1 MSNWKIY
8 TGQGRNA
15 GDDPI
20 TRLPS
25 APPWRDFA
33 DPERDKRRG
42 QVFRPSDHAIEMVNA
57 ALYLRRPLLV
67 TGKPGIGKST
77 LARAVAEELNLTLYE
92 WPINTRTVLQD
103 GLYRYDALARLRDAQ
118 GRAVMTN
125 TAQEVGQYI
134 TLGPL
139 GMALLPVER
148 PSVLLIDEIDKGDI
162 DLPNDL
168 LHVFEEGEFFI
179 TEITRL
185 LQRNSTVE
193 PSHMVAVCRPDGSQ
207 VNIPDGR
214 VRCRTFPLVIMT
226 SNGER
231 DFPPAFLRR
240 CLRLDIE
247 PPREVDELEAIVRA
261 HLGEKVFA
269 QAEAMIKQYVAEF
282 LRERDRPDVRG
293 HIATDQLLNL
303 IYMATQEQRPDAAT
317 EQVLRKELLRR
328 LGSE

>member
-1 MSNWKIY
+1 MSDWKIY
-8 TGQGRNA
+8 TGSGRTK

-20 TRLPS
+20 CRLPS
-25 APPWRDFA
+25 PPPWRDFA
-33 DPERDKRRG
+33 DPERDQRRG
-42 QVFRPSDHAIEMVNA
+42 QVFRPSSKAVEMVNV

-67 TGKPGIGKST
+67 TGKPGTGKST
-77 LARAVAEELNLTLYE
+77 LARSVAEELGLTLYE

-118 GRAVMTN
+118 AHASMTH
-125 TAQEVGQYI
+125 TIQEVGHYI

-139 GMALLPVER
+139 GMALLPSDR

-179 TEITRL
+179 SEITRL
-185 LQRNSTVE
+185 LPREHTAASTQLV
-193 PSHMVAVCRPDGSQ
+193 SVCRPDGSE
-207 VNIPDGR
+207 VTISAGR

-247 PPREVDELEAIVRA
+247 PPREATELEAIVRA
-261 HLGEKVFA
+261 HLGPEVFA
-269 QAEAMIKQYVAEF
+269 HAEATIKQSITDF
-282 LRERDRPDVRG
+282 LRERDRADVRG

-303 IYMATQEQRPDAAT
+303 IYMATQEHRPDAKA
-317 EQVLRKELLRR
+317 EQQLRKELLRR

>member
-1 MSNWKIY
+1 MSDWKIY
-8 TGQGRNA
+8 TGQGRKEDA
-15 GDDPI
+15 DPI
-20 TRLPS
+20 TRLPDP
-25 APPWRDFA
+25 PPWRDFT
-33 DPERDKRRG
+33 DPAHDQRRG
-42 QVFRPSDHAIEMVNA
+42 QVFRPSDRAIEMVNA

-67 TGKPGIGKST
+67 TGKPGTGKST

-118 GRAVMTN
+118 AHNANTN
-125 TAQEVGQYI
+125 TAQEVGHYI

-139 GMALLPVER
+139 GLALLPVDR
-148 PSVLLIDEIDKGDI
+148 PAVLLIDEIDKGDI

-179 TEITRL
+179 AEITRL
-185 LQRNSTVE
+185 LQKDATAE
-193 PSHMVAVCRPDGSQ
+193 PAQMVSVCRPDGSQ
-207 VNIPDGR
+207 VTIPGGR

-240 CLRLDIE
+240 CLRLDID
-247 PPREVDELEAIVRA
+247 PPREVAELEAIVRA
-261 HLGEKVFA
+261 HLGDEVFA
-269 QAEAMIKQYVAEF
+269 QAEAAIKQYVADF
-282 LRERDRPDVRG
+282 LRERDRPDARG

-303 IYMATQEQRPDAAT
+303 IYIATQENQPDAST
-317 EQVLRKELLRR
+317 EQQLRKELLRR